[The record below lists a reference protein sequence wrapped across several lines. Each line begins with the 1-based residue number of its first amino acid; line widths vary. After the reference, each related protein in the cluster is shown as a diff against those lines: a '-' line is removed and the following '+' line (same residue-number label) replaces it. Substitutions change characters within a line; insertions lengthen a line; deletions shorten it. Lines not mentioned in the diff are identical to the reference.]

1 MKRSTSPKKEEESE
15 AEVCGVCGEEA
26 EGESLFC
33 SDEDGEVDQSMEKE
47 IGREWRGEGEE
58 VRKIKVEKEDGVV
71 KELAD
76 PRRPSGKEVEKH
88 RGTHVPYWNWC
99 DICVRAKGRD
109 WDHRKEV
116 GKERGLCEYSFD
128 YCFPGDELGY
138 RLTVLVGRER
148 VTGASF
154 ATAVPTK
161 GSTGRFTIE
170 KMIEFVEELGD
181 GSQQIVVKTDQEPS
195 IEAVVGDLV
204 KEREEGRTIVEE
216 SPKQS
221 SGSNGI
227 VERCVQGIE
236 GHLRVILLE
245 FESRVGEE
253 VDAKEPIVTFM
264 PEYAAYLLNRLEVGK
279 DGKTAYERIKGK
291 VGSVV
296 GVEFGEKVLWKKKKA
311 DKQAKIRSRW
321 AHGIF
326 VGVRKRSGEMW
337 VATKAGEIKSVRSVN
352 RIPEEKSSVRIVW
365 VG

>member
-1 MKRSTSPKKEEESE
+1 VAEYED
-15 AEVCGVCGEEA
+15 EVCGVCGEEA

-58 VRKIKVEKEDGVV
+58 VRKIKAEKEEGVV

-76 PRRPSGKEVEKH
+76 PRRPSSKEVEKH
-88 RGTHVPYWNWC
+88 RRTHVPYRNWC
-99 DICVRAKGRD
+99 NICVRAKGRD
-109 WDHRKEV
+109 WDHRREV
-116 GKERGLCEYSFD
+116 GKERGLSEYSFD

-138 RLTVLVGRER
+138 KLTVLVGRER

-161 GSTGRFTIE
+161 GSTGRFTIK
-170 KMIEFVEELGD
+170 KMLEFVEELGD

-195 IEAVVGDLV
+195 IEAVVGELV

-227 VERCVQGIE
+227 VERCVQGTE
-236 GHLRVILLE
+236 VHLRVILLE

-279 DGKTAYERIKGK
+279 DGKQHMKESKER
-291 VGSVV
+291 
-296 GVEFGEKVLWKKKKA
+296 
-311 DKQAKIRSRW
+311 
-321 AHGIF
+321 
-326 VGVRKRSGEMW
+326 
-337 VATKAGEIKSVRSVN
+337 
-352 RIPEEKSSVRIVW
+352 
-365 VG
+365 